1 MRILITDDSKAVHAF
16 IKSVMDGTS
25 YSLTHAHNGAEAL
38 EILSKNAS
46 SFDLMLLDW
55 EMPILD
61 GPSTLSQ
68 VRAKGITFPVVMITT
83 KNDLESIS
91 HALSLGATDY
101 VMKPFTKDILLEKLD
116 QYLGT
121 GAA

>member
-16 IKSVMDGTS
+16 VKSVLEGTP
-25 YSLTHAHNGAEAL
+25 YKLTHAHNGSEAV
-38 EILSKNAS
+38 EILAKNAAA
-46 SFDLMLLDW
+46 FDLMLLDW

-68 VRAKGITFPVVMITT
+68 VRAKGITFPIVMITT

-91 HALSLGATDY
+91 HALALGATDY
-101 VMKPFTKDILLEKLD
+101 VMKPFTKDILIEKLG
-116 QYLGT
+116 QYLGE